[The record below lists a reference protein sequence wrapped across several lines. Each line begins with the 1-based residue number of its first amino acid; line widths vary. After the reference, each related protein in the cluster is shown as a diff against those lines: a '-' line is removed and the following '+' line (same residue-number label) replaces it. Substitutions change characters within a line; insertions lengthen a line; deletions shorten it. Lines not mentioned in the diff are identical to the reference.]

1 MVYDGSPL
9 PQPAYVYVKETDGG
23 VPAVIDDDCRLV
35 TSDGSPAEQPTKET
49 TDGGVPAATDDGRR
63 LATSVGSPLHGLA
76 NATDG
81 GVPAVREVDGSV
93 DPLLLCWMVCVGS
106 PLPSPAYATA
116 YDDECRQM
124 TSDVSPTQLPANL

>member
-63 LATSVGSPLHGLA
+63 LATS
-76 NATDG
+76 DG
-81 GVPAVREVDGSV
+81 
-93 DPLLLCWMVCVGS
+93 
-106 PLPSPAYATA
+106 
-116 YDDECRQM
+116 
-124 TSDVSPTQLPANL
+124 SPTQQPTKESTEMTQHINPRLMC